1 MKWKNI
7 SIGLRIV
14 AALALV
20 FFALSYLNVCKEN
33 RIERENTQVA
43 LDSVQ
48 TIKLKNDNLLYQNS
62 MFRVKNKELTDV
74 LDITKQEKRELE
86 RKVGK
91 LETLVKAKGK
101 IQIDTVV
108 TTKDSTVYVDHT
120 LQSYY
125 FTYKDNWFS
134 VSGMSK
140 IQEKTTTLFNT
151 EMDVPLTIGTTKKN
165 KIFITTPNPYVHFSE
180 IKGAE
185 VQEKALKRKW
195 SIGLTVG
202 AFGIYNPA
210 DGKVYFGPGAGFG
223 VTYKLF

>member
-14 AALALV
+14 AALALI

-101 IQIDTVV
+101 
-108 TTKDSTVYVDHT
+108 K
-120 LQSYY
+120 
-125 FTYKDNWFS
+125 
-134 VSGMSK
+134 
-140 IQEKTTTLFNT
+140 
-151 EMDVPLTIGTTKKN
+151 
-165 KIFITTPNPYVHFSE
+165 
-180 IKGAE
+180 
-185 VQEKALKRKW
+185 
-195 SIGLTVG
+195 
-202 AFGIYNPA
+202 
-210 DGKVYFGPGAGFG
+210 
-223 VTYKLF
+223 